1 MTEENQNQIIEIK
14 DFNNNTIKR
23 INISEVNKN
32 LDNIYNNI
40 TNTTNNI
47 ATPIK
52 LMNINQEKLKKQEKI
67 LIEDIEVYFPY
78 KPYEKQITYMK
89 SIIQT
94 LNKKYLSEDND
105 FNALAALESPT
116 GTGKT
121 LCLLCSLLAWVNT

>member
-52 LMNINQEKLKKQEKI
+52 LLQ
-67 LIEDIEVYFPY
+67 F
-78 KPYEKQITYMK
+78 
-89 SIIQT
+89 IIY
-94 LNKKYLSEDND
+94 N
-105 FNALAALESPT
+105 
-116 GTGKT
+116 
-121 LCLLCSLLAWVNT
+121 

>member
-52 LMNINQEKLKKQEKI
+52 L
-67 LIEDIEVYFPY
+67 YFPY